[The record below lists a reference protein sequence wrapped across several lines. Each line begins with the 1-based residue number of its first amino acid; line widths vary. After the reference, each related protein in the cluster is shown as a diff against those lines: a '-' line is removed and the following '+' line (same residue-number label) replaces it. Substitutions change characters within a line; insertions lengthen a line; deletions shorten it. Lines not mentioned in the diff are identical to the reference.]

1 MTDFIPLHSNL
12 TNTPVLY
19 LNPNAPASDLHGCAV
34 QRFKA
39 TRDLMH
45 SLNCLSLKGVHDQD
59 LRHIVNAA
67 HLLLQ
72 DGCDALDAL
81 QWRIEG

>member
-12 TNTPVLY
+12 TTTPVLY

-39 TRDLMH
+39 TR
-45 SLNCLSLKGVHDQD
+45 
-59 LRHIVNAA
+59 I
-67 HLLLQ
+67 
-72 DGCDALDAL
+72 
-81 QWRIEG
+81 